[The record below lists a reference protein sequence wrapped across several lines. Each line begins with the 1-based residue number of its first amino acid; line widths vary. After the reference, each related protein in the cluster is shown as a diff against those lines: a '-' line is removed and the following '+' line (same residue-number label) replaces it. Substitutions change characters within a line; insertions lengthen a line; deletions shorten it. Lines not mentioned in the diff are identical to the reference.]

1 MILKIPKVIY
11 FKTIRHLHLRKL
23 TITEQEHVGGKLTS
37 ERSLITLGYVFRIAA
52 SFLCFALLQC
62 VCFCESSAGEKVC
75 CEATQPVADTPVPC
89 DCTDLALDETRIG
102 PVLELSYLAKTDND
116 ALSGRYL
123 WGDRVACVTDL
134 LRPSHI
140 PLPLLYSRLLL

>member
-1 MILKIPKVIY
+1 MISKIPKVIY
-11 FKTIRHLHLRKL
+11 FKTIRHLYLRKL
-23 TITEQEHVGGKLTS
+23 TITEQEYVAGKLTF
-37 ERSLITLGYVFRIAA
+37 ERPLIKLGFVFRIAA

-75 CEATQPVADTPVPC
+75 CEATQPVADAPVPC
-89 DCTDLALDETRIG
+89 DCTDLALDETRVG
-102 PVLELSYLAKTDND
+102 PVLELSYFAKTDYE

-123 WGDRVACVTDL
+123 CEDRVACVTDL

-140 PLPLLYSRLLL
+140 ALPLLYSRLLL